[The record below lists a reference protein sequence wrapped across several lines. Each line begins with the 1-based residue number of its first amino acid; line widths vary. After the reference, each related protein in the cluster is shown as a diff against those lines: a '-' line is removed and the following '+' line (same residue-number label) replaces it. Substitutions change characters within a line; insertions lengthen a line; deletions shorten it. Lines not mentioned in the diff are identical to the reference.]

1 MESERKFTVS
11 FPKRRQNV
19 GSQTNRKLGSFNIV
33 AADGLIRP
41 MKAKAASMRLD
52 ARQTDVATDR
62 RATRSGVRLQVAALP
77 VVVGDDGIARVL
89 LLTSRETKRWVIP
102 KGWPMKGLK
111 PHEAAAQEA
120 FEEAGLSGKIGKKP
134 IGRYTY
140 FKRREAHF
148 DVCVV
153 DVFRLFHLQDCPIP
167 RENNSSSVRA
177 TRRFDRSN
185 RKSHQSA

>member
-1 MESERKFTVS
+1 
-11 FPKRRQNV
+11 
-19 GSQTNRKLGSFNIV
+19 
-33 AADGLIRP
+33 
-41 MKAKAASMRLD
+41 
-52 ARQTDVATDR
+52 
-62 RATRSGVRLQVAALP
+62 VRLQVAALP
-77 VVVGDDGIARVL
+77 IVVGEDGIARVH

-120 FEEAGLSGKIGKKP
+120 VEEAGLRGKVGKKP

-153 DVFRLFHLQDCPIP
+153 DVFLLHVEKQAKTWREQGQRQTKLFTLDEAIELVEETGLVAILKDLMGTSFSKHL
-167 RENNSSSVRA
+167 A
-177 TRRFDRSN
+177 T
-185 RKSHQSA
+185 A